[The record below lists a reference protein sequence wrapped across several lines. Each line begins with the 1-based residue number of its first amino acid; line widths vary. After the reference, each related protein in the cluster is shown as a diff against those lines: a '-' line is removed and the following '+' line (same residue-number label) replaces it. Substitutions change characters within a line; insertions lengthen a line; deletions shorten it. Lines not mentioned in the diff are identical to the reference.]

1 MNSLSRFAPRLL
13 HRSLQKQSR
22 HCPNVRFYSSEV
34 ETSTKK
40 VGAVRGGLVGFLLG
54 VTLAGGAGYYY
65 LLEEYSNASNS
76 LLSSVEELQAST
88 EKVRE
93 YARKIE
99 AVDRDVAKLKD
110 TTATAQQLN
119 DLKAEFRRLYD
130 TLNIEHLELKTHVWG
145 LEQDLNKIAPSTRQ
159 Q

>member
-1 MNSLSRFAPRLL
+1 M
-13 HRSLQKQSR
+13 
-22 HCPNVRFYSSEV
+22 
-34 ETSTKK
+34 
-40 VGAVRGGLVGFLLG
+40 G

-88 EKVRE
+88 EKVSFFNANFCGLNVIKVISTVSSPQVRE

-119 DLKAEFRRLYD
+119 DLKAEFRRLYVCHA
-130 TLNIEHLELKTHVWG
+130 L
-145 LEQDLNKIAPSTRQ
+145 RQ
-159 Q
+159 QGERRKDSWKMTWQYRIP